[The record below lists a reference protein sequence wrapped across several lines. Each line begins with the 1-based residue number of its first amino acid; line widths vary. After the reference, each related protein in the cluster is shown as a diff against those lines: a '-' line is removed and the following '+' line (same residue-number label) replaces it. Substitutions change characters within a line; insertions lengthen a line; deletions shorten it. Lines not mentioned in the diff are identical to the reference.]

1 MGYVNKIDFELL
13 RLAGEFDTWHHETFP
28 LESMTLVQL
37 AKEEFKVNPVESAS
51 DHSDIKS
58 ILEELKKL
66 RFVAG

>member
-28 LESMTLVQL
+28 LESMTLAQF
-37 AKEEFKVNPVESAS
+37 AKKEFRINPVESAN
-51 DHSDIKS
+51 DHSDIKL
-58 ILEELKKL
+58 ILEELKVL